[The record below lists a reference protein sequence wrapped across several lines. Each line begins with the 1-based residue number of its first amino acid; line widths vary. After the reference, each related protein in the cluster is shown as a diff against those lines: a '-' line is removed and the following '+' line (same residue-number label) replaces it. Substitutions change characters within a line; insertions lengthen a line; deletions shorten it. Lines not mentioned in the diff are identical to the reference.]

1 MNTES
6 EKPELKMYD
15 GLSGSSSDPVNLV
28 KLSSG
33 KIEMKCKT

>member
-15 GLSGSSSDPVNLV
+15 GLSGSSSDPLNLV
-28 KLSSG
+28 KVRE
-33 KIEMKCKT
+33 KIEMECKT